1 MIRTGIDAPVA
12 GPTQENSL
20 VRYEALRTTLAAAGL
35 AALLTAIP
43 VAGTM
48 AKQTNAPEVAATKV
62 KVEVVASG
70 LEHPWGL
77 QFLGDGRMLVT
88 EQPGRL
94 RVVTADGK
102 ISRPVAGVPKVYAR
116 GQGGLLDV
124 RLSQD
129 FDRNGVIFL
138 SYSEPRK
145 GGKSA
150 TAVARARLV
159 LEDGAGRLE
168 DVKVIWRQEPAF
180 ATGRHFGS
188 RIVIDNSGALF
199 ITTGDRGMGDPAQD
213 PAVTVGKVIRI
224 NPDGSVPDDNPKVE
238 GWAPEIWSI
247 GHRSVQG
254 AVLDESGQLWTAE
267 HGARGGDELNRPEKG
282 KNYGW
287 PVITYGRDYS
297 GAKIGIGTRK
307 DGMEQPVY
315 YWDPSIAT
323 SGLEYYTGDLFPEWK
338 GSFLVGGLVGAKLV
352 RLVMENGEVAGQ
364 ESLLANRGERIRDVR
379 QGPDGAVY
387 VLTDETDGSIL
398 RITPATSQQPN

>member
-1 MIRTGIDAPVA
+1 MSY
-12 GPTQENSL
+12 Q
-20 VRYEALRTTLAAAGL
+20 ALRTTLTAVGF
-35 AALLTAIP
+35 AALLAAVP
-43 VAGTM
+43 LADTM

-62 KVEVVASG
+62 KVEAVASG

-77 QFLGDGRMLVT
+77 KFLGDGRMLVT

-94 RVVTADGK
+94 RIVTEDGK
-102 ISRPVAGVPKVYAR
+102 VSPPVTGVPKVYAR

-129 FDRNGVIFL
+129 FARDGVIFL
-138 SYSEPRK
+138 SYSEPRD

-150 TAVARARLV
+150 TAVARAKLI
-159 LEDGAGRLE
+159 LENGAGRLE

-188 RIVIDNSGALF
+188 RIVIDNTGALF

-213 PAVTVGKVIRI
+213 PTVTVGKVIRI
-224 NPDGSVPDDNPKVE
+224 NADGSVPDDNPKVE

-254 AVLDESGQLWTAE
+254 AVLDDSGQLWTAE

-307 DGMEQPVY
+307 EGMEQPVY

-364 ESLLANRGERIRDVR
+364 ESLLADRGERIRDVR
-379 QGPDGAVY
+379 QGPDDAVY
-387 VLTDETDGSIL
+387 VLTDEVDGSIL
-398 RITPATSQQPN
+398 RITPAISQ

>member
-1 MIRTGIDAPVA
+1 M
-12 GPTQENSL
+12 S
-20 VRYEALRTTLAAAGL
+20 YEALRTTLAAAGFS
-35 AALLTAIP
+35 ALLSTVP

-62 KVEVVASG
+62 KVEAVASG

-77 QFLGDGRMLVT
+77 QFLEDGRMLVT

-94 RVVTADGK
+94 RIVTADGR
-102 ISRPVAGVPKVYAR
+102 ISPPVTGVPKVYAR

-129 FDRNGVIFL
+129 FARDGMIFL
-138 SYSEPRK
+138 SYSEPRD

-150 TAVARARLV
+150 TAVARARLI
-159 LEDGAGRLE
+159 LENGAGRLE
-168 DVKVIWRQEPAF
+168 DVNVIWRQEPAF

-188 RIVIDNSGALF
+188 RIVIDKAGALF

-224 NPDGSVPDDNPKVE
+224 NADGSVPDDNPNAE

-307 DGMEQPVY
+307 EGMEQPVY

-323 SGLEYYTGDLFPEWK
+323 SGLEYYTGDLFSGWK

-364 ESLLANRGERIRDVR
+364 ESMLADRGDRIRDVR

-387 VLTDETDGSIL
+387 VLTDEADGSIL
-398 RITPATSQQPN
+398 RITPAASQQPD